1 MPQAGMGRAFGPA
14 ASPAPLLATQ
24 RRIMVKVLQRMAWVD
39 RLETQLATRVAELL
53 ASDCVFKKSLT

>member
-1 MPQAGMGRAFGPA
+1 MDFTG
-14 ASPAPLLATQ
+14 Q
-24 RRIMVKVLQRMAWVD
+24 RPIVVETEPMMAWVD

>member
-1 MPQAGMGRAFGPA
+1 MGRAFGPA

-24 RRIMVKVLQRMAWVD
+24 RPIVVGTEPMLALAD
-39 RLETQLATRVAELL
+39 RLQTQLATRVAELL